1 MEIFWCSGITPH
13 SELLDDNYKAY
24 VSGNGQTQQQFP
36 AIAADFDNEILYIP
50 NIIYGKNMNYVVS

>member
-50 NIIYGKNMNYVVS
+50 NIIYSL